1 MSSITLHRP
10 VASVGGVT
18 ASIRAH
24 RREPAYQA
32 YLLLRTAF
40 TLLPLGMG
48 IDKYFNGMVDWPMYL
63 AGWIHNIL
71 PGTPQQVMYGV
82 GGVEI
87 LAGVLIALK
96 PRYAAYVVAA
106 WLAGIVINLFSYPGF
121 YDIAVRDS
129 MLMVAALALGRLA
142 SRYDSPLRLRALRA
156 HPSDND

>member
-87 LAGVLIALK
+87 VAGLLVAIKAG
-96 PRYAAYVVAA
+96 YAGYVG
-106 WLAGIVINLFSYPGF
+106 AGREGGNG
-121 YDIAVRDS
+121 
-129 MLMVAALALGRLA
+129 
-142 SRYDSPLRLRALRA
+142 
-156 HPSDND
+156 

>member
-10 VASVGGVT
+10 VTSVDGAK

-40 TLLPLGMG
+40 TVLPLAMG
-48 IDKYFNGMVDWPMYL
+48 IDKYFNSMVDWPMYL

-82 GGVEI
+82 GGAEI

-106 WLAGIVINLFSYPGF
+106 WLAGIATNLFSYPGF

-156 HPSDND
+156 HPSDDD